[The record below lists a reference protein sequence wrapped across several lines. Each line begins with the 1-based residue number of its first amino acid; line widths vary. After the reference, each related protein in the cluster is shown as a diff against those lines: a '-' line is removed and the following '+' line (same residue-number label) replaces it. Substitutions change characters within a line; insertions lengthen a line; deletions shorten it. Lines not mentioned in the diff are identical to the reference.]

1 MSTLRAELMAGRIYI
16 HVGLYKTGTSYLQR
30 TLWENKRRLAEV
42 GVLVPGDSHQAQRRA
57 FWDLLGR
64 RLRGVEQAKV
74 PGSWQGLVEAVRRWT
89 GRRVLLSE
97 EFLVNARPA
106 HVRRIVR
113 AFEPAEVHVVVT
125 VRDLGRV
132 IGSMWQ
138 TELSKGRTW
147 AWSEYVAAVRDP
159 ERGPATAGVAF
170 WLRQDLKKV
179 LATWTTAVPPE
190 RIHVVVVPP
199 AGSPPT
205 RILELFAAATDIEVS
220 TLTPTAELG
229 NPSVGVAETELLRR
243 LNEGLAGK
251 LNERQY
257 RRMVR
262 QAVKPVLRTRTT
274 STRIR
279 LPESQRAWVAERSNE
294 MIEILENGPYDIV
307 GELSDLLPADDAYA
321 DGDPDQVADKELAE
335 AAIASLTATVEHYAA
350 YWWRTKKRNQTSVA
364 GRRERIAS
372 AGRALGYRARVGAL
386 QAPRAAGAGRS
397 ATCPRVVINVR

>member
-1 MSTLRAELMAGRIYI
+1 MARRIYI
-16 HVGLYKTGTSYLQR
+16 HVGLYKTGTTYLQR
-30 TLWENKRRLAEV
+30 ALWESQQQLAED
-42 GVLVPGDSHQAQRRA
+42 GVLLPGDSHQAQRRA

-64 RLRGVEQAKV
+64 RFRGVEQAKV
-74 PGSWQGLVEAVRRWT
+74 PGAWQELVETARQWT
-89 GRRVLLSE
+89 GREVLLSE

-113 AFEPAEVHVVVT
+113 AFEPAEVHVVIT

-132 IGSMWQ
+132 IGSTWQ
-138 TELSKGRTW
+138 QEVSRGRTW
-147 AWSEYVAAVRDP
+147 AWSEFVAAVRDP
-159 ERGPATAGVAF
+159 EQGPATAGVAF

-199 AGSPPT
+199 AGSPST
-205 RILELFAAATDIEVS
+205 RILELFAAATDVEVS
-220 TLTPTAELG
+220 TLTATTELG
-229 NPSVGVAETELLRR
+229 NPSVGAAETELLRR

-257 RRMVR
+257 RRMVER
-262 QAVKPVLRTRTT
+262 AVKPVLRKRTT

-294 MIEILENGPYDIV
+294 MIEILTNGPYDIV
-307 GELSDLLPADDAYA
+307 GELGDLLPSDDVYA
-321 DGDPDQVADKELAE
+321 GGDPDQVADKDLAE

-350 YWWRTKKRNQTSVA
+350 YWWRTKKRDQSSVA

-386 QAPRAAGAGRS
+386 ERADRNPMLARAARMYLRWTTRRAPH
-397 ATCPRVVINVR
+397 A

>member
-1 MSTLRAELMAGRIYI
+1 MARRIYI
-16 HVGLYKTGTSYLQR
+16 HVGLPKTGTTYLQQ
-30 TLWENKRRLAEV
+30 TLWESRQQLADD
-42 GVLVPGDSHQAQRRA
+42 GVLVPGESHQAQRRA

-74 PGSWQGLVEAVRRWT
+74 PGAWQDLVDTAQQWT
-89 GRRVLLSE
+89 GRQVLLSE

-125 VRDLGRV
+125 VRDLARV

-138 TELSKGRTW
+138 QELSKGRTW
-147 AWSEYVAAVRDP
+147 AWSEFVAAVRDP
-159 ERGPATAGVAF
+159 EQGPATAGVGF

-190 RIHVVVVPP
+190 RVHVVVVPP
-199 AGSPPT
+199 AGSPST
-205 RILELFAAATDIEVS
+205 RILELFAAATDVEPS
-220 TLTPTAELG
+220 TLTPATKLG

-257 RRMVR
+257 LHMVN
-262 QAVKPVLRTRTT
+262 QAVKPVLRERTT
-274 STRIR
+274 TTRIR
-279 LPESQRAWVAERSNE
+279 LPESQRGWVTERCNE
-294 MIEILENGPYDIV
+294 MIEVLKNGAYDVV
-307 GELSDLLPADDAYA
+307 GELGDLLPSDDAHSG
-321 DGDPDQVADKELAE
+321 GDPDQVADKDLAE

-350 YWWRTKKRNQTSVA
+350 YWWRTKKRDQSSGA

-372 AGRALGYRARVGAL
+372 AGRALGYQARVGAL
-386 QAPRAAGAGRS
+386 ERADRNPVLARAARLYLRWTTRGRRD
-397 ATCPRVVINVR
+397 A

>member
-1 MSTLRAELMAGRIYI
+1 MARRVYI
-16 HVGLYKTGTSYLQR
+16 HVGLPKTGTTYVQQ
-30 TLWENKRRLAEV
+30 TLWESQQRLAED
-42 GVLVPGDSHQAQRRA
+42 GVLVPGNSHQAQRRA

-74 PGSWQGLVEAVRRWT
+74 PGAWQELVDTTRQWT
-89 GRRVLLSE
+89 GRQVLLSE

-113 AFEPAEVHVVVT
+113 AFEPAEVHVVIT
-125 VRDLGRV
+125 VRDLARV

-138 TELSKGRTW
+138 QELSKGRTW
-147 AWSEYVAAVRDP
+147 AWSEFVAAVQDP
-159 ERGPATAGVAF
+159 EHGPTTAGVGF

-190 RIHVVVVPP
+190 RVHVVVVPP
-199 AGSPPT
+199 AGSPST
-205 RILELFAAATDIEVS
+205 RILELFATATDIEAS
-220 TLTPTAELG
+220 TLTPATKLG

-257 RRMVR
+257 LHMIN
-262 QAVKPVLRTRTT
+262 QAVKPVLRQRTT

-279 LPESQRAWVAERSNE
+279 LPESQRGWVTDRSNE
-294 MIEILENGPYDIV
+294 MIETLKNGQYDIV
-307 GELSDLLPADDAYA
+307 GELGDLLPSDDGNAG
-321 DGDPDQVADKELAE
+321 GDPDQVADKELAE

-350 YWWRTKKRNQTSVA
+350 YWWRTKKREQSSGA
-364 GRRERIAS
+364 GRRERLAS
-372 AGRALGYRARVGAL
+372 AGRALGYQARVGAL
-386 QAPRAAGAGRS
+386 ERADRNPVLARAARLYLRWTTRRRPGA
-397 ATCPRVVINVR
+397 

>member
-1 MSTLRAELMAGRIYI
+1 MARRIYI
-16 HVGLYKTGTSYLQR
+16 HVGLPKTGTTYLQQ
-30 TLWENKRRLAEV
+30 TLWESQKRLADD

-74 PGSWQGLVEAVRRWT
+74 PGAWQELVETAQRWT
-89 GRRVLLSE
+89 GRQVLLSE

-125 VRDLGRV
+125 LRDLGRV

-138 TELSKGRTW
+138 QELSKGRTW
-147 AWSEYVAAVRDP
+147 AWSEFVAAVQDP
-159 ERGPATAGVAF
+159 EQGPATAGVGF

-199 AGSPPT
+199 AGSPST
-205 RILELFAAATDIEVS
+205 RILELFAAATDIEAS
-220 TLTPTAELG
+220 TLTPATKLG

-257 RRMVR
+257 LHMVN
-262 QAVKPVLRTRTT
+262 QAVKPVLRQRTT

-279 LPESQRAWVAERSNE
+279 LPESQRGWVTERSNE
-294 MIEILENGPYDIV
+294 MIEMLKNGPYDIV
-307 GELSDLLPADDAYA
+307 GELGDLLPTDDVHAG
-321 DGDPDQVADKELAE
+321 GDPDQVADKDLAE

-350 YWWRTKKRNQTSVA
+350 YWWRTKKRDQSSGA
-364 GRRERIAS
+364 GRRERVAS
-372 AGRALGYRARVGAL
+372 AGRALGYQARVRAL
-386 QAPRAAGAGRS
+386 ERADRNPLLARAARLYLRWTTRGGPDA
-397 ATCPRVVINVR
+397 